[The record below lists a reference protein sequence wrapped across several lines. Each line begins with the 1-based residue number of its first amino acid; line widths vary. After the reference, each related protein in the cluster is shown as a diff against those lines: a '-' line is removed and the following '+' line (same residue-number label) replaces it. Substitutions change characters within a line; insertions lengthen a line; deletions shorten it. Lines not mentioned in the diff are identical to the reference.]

1 MQMPAT
7 IEELQGVVAGLSEVV
22 KGLVNTVQQQSAL
35 LQAHTTAST
44 SQANSADTTSGSNN
58 QHLSTLR
65 LPTLQLPTFRQDKT
79 AQDDIAEFLERFQ
92 EQTSHLPAK
101 IRLSLLEQQVV
112 GEWPRS
118 VLSFC
123 RGSEGFSDK
132 SAEEQLNSFIS
143 SLRDEFQE
151 PPDAK
156 CRRLAAELSAMKQD
170 PSENVDEFAFK
181 YKNTLHQLDKLGESL
196 TKSCPTYVTSQ
207 FISKLQPHLT
217 QHLVLQAHQ
226 VTQLD
231 KAIEAA
237 RRIEHSFIAAAS
249 NGSSSPLT
257 SDSSSPSTVFNGVPQ
272 RTALFHLH
280 VNLEAKVSKVRVGFA
295 EIINTKLMNAHNGQ
309 QHQKRNRLRSA
320 EILISSSQ
328 QLVSNLIT
336 SVQLAGFTNV
346 LNVKNGVVKLFV
358 IRNSE
363 CSP

>member
-1 MQMPAT
+1 MPAT

-132 SAEEQLNSFIS
+132 TAEEQLNSFIS

-170 PSENVDEFAFK
+170 PSESVDEFAFK

-231 KAIEAA
+231 KAIE
-237 RRIEHSFIAAAS
+237 
-249 NGSSSPLT
+249 
-257 SDSSSPSTVFNGVPQ
+257 
-272 RTALFHLH
+272 
-280 VNLEAKVSKVRVGFA
+280 
-295 EIINTKLMNAHNGQ
+295 
-309 QHQKRNRLRSA
+309 
-320 EILISSSQ
+320 
-328 QLVSNLIT
+328 
-336 SVQLAGFTNV
+336 VQGGKT
-346 LNVKNGVVKLFV
+346 
-358 IRNSE
+358 
-363 CSP
+363 